1 MVGAVWTHSRWGGS
15 CWNVEWRKCRFTKP
29 TETYSFSDIAIILDN
44 PRSENRNLD
53 VVCDIQEDG
62 EIVALHSREDNLADN
77 NSDEEWEDNRAA
89 IDVIQEI
96 DEFDSERNLN

>member
-1 MVGAVWTHSRWGGS
+1 M
-15 CWNVEWRKCRFTKP
+15 
-29 TETYSFSDIAIILDN
+29 
-44 PRSENRNLD
+44 
-53 VVCDIQEDG
+53 
-62 EIVALHSREDNLADN
+62 ALHSREDNLADN

>member
-1 MVGAVWTHSRWGGS
+1 M
-15 CWNVEWRKCRFTKP
+15 
-29 TETYSFSDIAIILDN
+29 
-44 PRSENRNLD
+44 
-53 VVCDIQEDG
+53 QEDG
-62 EIVALHSREDNLADN
+62 EIVAVNSRDNNLFDN

>member
-1 MVGAVWTHSRWGGS
+1 M
-15 CWNVEWRKCRFTKP
+15 
-29 TETYSFSDIAIILDN
+29 
-44 PRSENRNLD
+44 
-53 VVCDIQEDG
+53 
-62 EIVALHSREDNLADN
+62 ALHSRDNNLTDN